1 MRRRRWYSHFYL
13 EVHGSCS
20 APDGSSG
27 SIGWMDT
34 RAMTFMDL
42 RLPVCSRPVQVIDG
56 LQLGLGC
63 ARVEQSLAQQKVS
76 DHIVKRRALTSYG

>member
-1 MRRRRWYSHFYL
+1 MVFTFLSRGARQLQRSRRQQRQHR
-13 EVHGSCS
+13 V
-20 APDGSSG
+20 D
-27 SIGWMDT
+27 MDT

-63 ARVEQSLAQQKVS
+63 ARVEQSLAQ
-76 DHIVKRRALTSYG
+76 